1 MPTPVDAAGGSSSSS
16 PSSIAASVSNSGVA
30 ADAATPSETT
40 VSSSPALSTATGV
53 SAGPGVSTSS
63 PSTSSTGS
71 TATSLDRS
79 SGSASAV
86 PTPETTTP
94 PSSALT
100 VATTSEPAKDS
111 SSALTVVNTSEGTKH
126 ASSALNTSTGMHS
139 NTSAG
144 NSTSL
149 PSPNQHSK
157 TNVGTM
163 AGAAVGA
170 AVGAAILAFVVT
182 YLLMRSRLSAKKRTK
197 ASHVLTP
204 DDSTYAMNKG
214 YFSESVVESKC
225 GSGDWM
231 RHLPQPADDVSIIT
245 TIETICQ
252 QIELHIDNF
261 YSNTERPLDSISK
274 RPRALLTEIDT
285 GLVRPPLSE
294 AMMRY
299 RNKTTLIKQALAHMI
314 LSNITIEDG
323 SPGSLLPQDIA
334 ELQKSL
340 QSVTRYRNMPAT
352 SQALAY
358 TRFLVSYL
366 RPAPYDDQALLAQRD
381 STIKTMATT
390 FCVALEPWSSQ
401 GTSSDARYLNLVEIM
416 RGAATGGLLLFS
428 QRATFKFDWDLG
440 DKRPGNNIVVLPGL
454 VKITDDKARPLDK
467 IFVCKPQV
475 VAELR

>member
-1 MPTPVDAAGGSSSSS
+1 MPGPESPTSSVPPGS
-16 PSSIAASVSNSGVA
+16 PSSTTTSQSTSLGTVVTSEASPGGPTTSPSTPLPSTPTSSVNYSDSVFSSN
-30 ADAATPSETT
+30 PS
-40 VSSSPALSTATGV
+40 STATSPGGPTGAT
-53 SAGPGVSTSS
+53 SAVKTPETSPGVSTGIYSS
-63 PSTSSTGS
+63 LAVSTSPGMN
-71 TATSLDRS
+71 
-79 SGSASAV
+79 
-86 PTPETTTP
+86 
-94 PSSALT
+94 
-100 VATTSEPAKDS
+100 
-111 SSALTVVNTSEGTKH
+111 NTSV
-126 ASSALNTSTGMHS
+126 
-139 NTSAG
+139 G

-149 PSPNQHSK
+149 PSSKQHST

-182 YLLMRSRLSAKKRTK
+182 YLLMRSRLSTKKRTDS
-197 ASHVLTP
+197 AHVFTP
-204 DDSTYAMNKG
+204 DDSTYAMSKG
-214 YFSESVVESKC
+214 YFSESVAESKD

-231 RHLPQPADDVSIIT
+231 RHLPQPADDVAIMT

-252 QIELHIDNF
+252 QIELHVDNF
-261 YSNTERPLDSISK
+261 YGNTERPSDSISE
-274 RPRALLTEIDT
+274 RARALLTEIDT
-285 GLVRPPLSE
+285 GLVRRPLSE

-299 RNKTTLIKQALAHMI
+299 RYKTTLIKQALAHMI

-323 SPGSLLPQDIA
+323 LPGSLLPQDVA

-340 QSVTRYRNMPAT
+340 QSATRYRNRPAT

-390 FCVALEPWSSQ
+390 FCVAFEPWSSKS
-401 GTSSDARYLNLVEIM
+401 TSSDARYSNLIEIM
-416 RGAATGGLLLFS
+416 RGAAAGGLLLFS

-440 DKRPGNNIVVLPGL
+440 DRRPVNNIVVLPGL

-467 IFVCKPQV
+467 IFVCKVQV
-475 VAELR
+475 IAELR

>member
-1 MPTPVDAAGGSSSSS
+1 MSTPVDAAGGPSLSS
-16 PSSIAASVSNSGVA
+16 PSSTATSGSNSVVAASP
-30 ADAATPSETT
+30 ATRTETT
-40 VSSSPALSTATGV
+40 ISSSPALSTATGV
-53 SAGPGVSTSS
+53 SAGPGESTGS
-63 PSTSSTGS
+63 PSTSSTSS
-71 TATSLDRS
+71 TAISLD
-79 SGSASAV
+79 SGATSAV
-86 PTPETTTP
+86 PTIG
-94 PSSALT
+94 AK
-100 VATTSEPAKDS
+100 TSS
-111 SSALTVVNTSEGTKH
+111 SSALTAAPTSTSGTSPGGSAKADSSKH
-126 ASSALNTSTGMHS
+126 PSLAHSTSSGMLKSTSTG
-139 NTSAG
+139 NGT
-144 NSTSL
+144 L
-149 PSPNQHSK
+149 KSPNQHST

-182 YLLMRSRLSAKKRTK
+182 YLLMRSRLSAKKRTN
-197 ASHVLTP
+197 ASHVFTP

-214 YFSESVVESKC
+214 HFSESVVESKD
-225 GSGDWM
+225 GSGHWM

-299 RNKTTLIKQALAHMI
+299 LDKTTLIKQTLAHMI

-323 SPGSLLPQDIA
+323 SPGSLLPQDIV

-428 QRATFKFDWDLG
+428 QRATFKFDWHLG
-440 DKRPGNNIVVLPGL
+440 DKRPGNSIVVLPGL

-475 VAELR
+475 IAELR